1 MLMKELTK
9 KQIKNFQK
17 FVCDEA
23 KKVDENKFRS
33 NLPWRKNITPYKILV
48 SEIMLQQ
55 TQVARVVDFFNKW
68 LEVFPDF
75 ESLARASTSDVLRMW
90 KGLGYNNRG
99 LRLQKLAQMVV
110 STNSIT
116 GPTVTEPVEVTLPK
130 TKSEL
135 EKLPGIGPYTAGAI
149 MAFAY
154 NKPEVFI
161 ETNIRRVFIHHF
173 FPDEEGISDKQLFPL
188 ITQTLDIKKPRKWYW
203 ALMDYGSQIPKQ
215 EKFNPNKQSKHYTK
229 QSKFAG
235 SVREMRS
242 LVTQFVLNEKQGV
255 SFSLLKK
262 KFGKDERFE
271 QAFSGLVR
279 DGILRVEGKK
289 VLIGS

>member
-1 MLMKELTK
+1 MKKLSPL
-9 KQIKNFQK
+9 QIKKFQEL
-17 FVCDEA
+17 VYSEA
-23 KKVDENKFRS
+23 KKIDRS
-33 NLPWRKNITPYKILV
+33 HLPWRKKITPYKILV

-55 TQVARVVDFFNKW
+55 TQVARVVDFFNNW

-75 ESLARASTSDVLRMW
+75 ETLARASTSEVLKKW

-99 LRLQKLAQMVV
+99 LRLQKLAQIIIKDF
-110 STNSIT
+110 NGI
-116 GPTVTEPVEVTLPK
+116 LPK

-135 EKLPGIGPYTAGAI
+135 EKLPGVGPYTAGAI
-149 MAFAY
+149 LAFAY

-173 FPDEEGISDKQLFPL
+173 FSDEYDISDKQLFPL
-188 ITQTLDIKKPRKWYW
+188 IEEVLDIKSPRLWYW
-203 ALMDYGSQIPKQ
+203 SLMDYGSQIPKQ

-229 QSKFAG
+229 QSKFSG

-242 LVTQFVLNEKQGV
+242 HITQFVLSEQEKSKSKNLSQST
-255 SFSLLKK
+255 SFSVLEKR
-262 KFGKDERFE
+262 FGSDERFE
-271 QAFSGLVR
+271 KALAGLVK
-279 DGILRVEGKK
+279 DGILRSDGKK